1 MKPFLFKQCWFCA
14 DDSVRQVSFV
24 FFLALHK
31 GSEKSQQ
38 KGYSDHEY
46 SQYSPAYCLWCRKMS
61 IFGITHKVLII
72 STINLFTK
80 DKHTNHFQE
89 PAVLESNI
97 GVSCR
102 WNRPFYRKKPP
113 LFERKSM
120 EWSHFQLLSELK
132 DTVLCYADLANRYP
146 SFSISSKTM
155 KMIFIDIVC
164 IATQ

>member
-1 MKPFLFKQCWFCA
+1 MPTTAYARFLSYFSWRFIKA
-14 DDSVRQVSFV
+14 VKKVNKKAILTMNTANIRRRIV
-24 FFLALHK
+24 F
-31 GSEKSQQ
+31 
-38 KGYSDHEY
+38 D
-46 SQYSPAYCLWCRKMS
+46 CRKTS

-89 PAVLESNI
+89 PAVLETNI

-155 KMIFIDIVC
+155 KMIFIDIVR